1 MIAALKGLVAEK
13 NLSDA
18 VIDVNGV
25 GYRVNLS
32 LITMACADSFSPM
45 TSYSRASYSA
55 L

>member
-1 MIAALKGLVAEK
+1 VIAALKGLVAEK

-32 LITMACADSFSPM
+32 LL
-45 TSYSRASYSA
+45 A
-55 L
+55 LSSLPEVG